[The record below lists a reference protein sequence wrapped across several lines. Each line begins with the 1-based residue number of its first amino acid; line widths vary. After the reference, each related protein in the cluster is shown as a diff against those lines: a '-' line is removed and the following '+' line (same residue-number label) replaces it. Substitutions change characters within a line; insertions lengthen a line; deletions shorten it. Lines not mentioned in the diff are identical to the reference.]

1 MAVSPELELRMD
13 RLRDLNTKICNIYSE
28 MVANSRKYMDEI
40 FKFNATSSVRA
51 KREAVS
57 VARKCFEAN
66 ERLKIEMERAQKEA
80 RALSDSVAK
89 LVIEEQ
95 KDFIDQ
101 LFNCDV
107 TGGRNKHGKDN

>member
-1 MAVSPELELRMD
+1 MS
-13 RLRDLNTKICNIYSE
+13 I
-28 MVANSRKYMDEI
+28 
-40 FKFNATSSVRA
+40 RA
-51 KREAVS
+51 KREAVHT
-57 VARKCFEAN
+57 ARECFESN
-66 ERLKIEMERAQKEA
+66 ERLKIEMEKAQKEA

-89 LVIEEQ
+89 LVMEEQ

>member
-1 MAVSPELELRMD
+1 MAVSPSLELRMD

-28 MVANSRKYMDEI
+28 MVANSKKYMDEI
-40 FKFNATSSVRA
+40 FAFNATMSVRA
-51 KREAVS
+51 KREAVRT
-57 VARKCFEAN
+57 ARECYESN

-89 LVIEEQ
+89 LVMEEQ
-95 KDFIDQ
+95 KDFINQ

-107 TGGRNKHGKDN
+107 TRGR